1 MDPNQEFER
10 LQMQREQQEQN
21 LNYII
26 NQTGEIKQITIMI
39 GDELQS
45 QNQMLSDVSNRM
57 DTIQDKLQ
65 RNIQN
70 MEKLTHSKNSPLLL
84 ISVIL
89 TLILIFL
96 IYWLI

>member
-39 GDELQS
+39 GDELQT
-45 QNQMLSDVSNRM
+45 QNQILSDMSTHM
-57 DTIQDKLQ
+57 DTIQDKLKK
-65 RNIQN
+65 NIHNIEQ
-70 MEKLTHSKNSPLLL
+70 LTRSKNSPLLL

>member
-10 LQMQREQQEQN
+10 LQLQREQQEQN

-39 GDELQS
+39 GDELQN
-45 QNQMLSDVSNRM
+45 QNEMLQNVSEKM
-57 DTIQDKLQ
+57 DNVQDRLQ

-70 MEKLTHSKNSPLLL
+70 MEKLTHSKNSPLML

-89 TLILIFL
+89 TLVLIFL
-96 IYWLI
+96 IFWLI